1 MNISEENF
9 AYLRSLMHERAAI
22 TLEADKG
29 YLADARL
36 ARLAG
41 LRSNG
46 DVNQLIARSRAGGA
60 TELQREVVEAMAI
73 NETFFFRDPLLE
85 QCLTEVILPA
95 LIARR
100 SDSRTLRIWCAACS
114 TGQEAY
120 SVAMLLR
127 EQFPVLSEWT
137 LEFIAS
143 DFSRPALT
151 QAREGRYGIN
161 EVNRGLPAKKLMT
174 WFSQQ
179 GLVWQVKPELRR
191 MIDFREINL
200 IGLWPELPRFDIVL
214 LRNVMIYF
222 SADTRRLL
230 LSRLRAQLA
239 GDGFLMLGAA
249 ETLDKTGDF
258 VSAGPGHRPCYQPA
272 PRRTS

>member
-22 TLEADKG
+22 TLEADKR

-41 LRSNG
+41 LRSDG
-46 DVNQLIARSRAGGA
+46 DINLLISRSRAGGA
-60 TELQREVVEAMAI
+60 SELQREVVEAMAI

-127 EQFPVLSEWT
+127 EQFPLLNDWT

-143 DFSRPALT
+143 DFSRPALK
-151 QAREGRYGIN
+151 QAREGSYGIN

-179 GLVWQVKPELRR
+179 GLAWQVKPELRR
-191 MIDFREINL
+191 MIDFHEINL

-258 VSAGPGHRPCYQPA
+258 INAGPGHRPCYQPA